1 MNDKLLGSE
10 RVLYEGAGYRSKFK
24 AARRTSPP
32 GTKENPSS
40 PKQEG
45 VDAVYI
51 PDTAKWCSKK

>member
-1 MNDKLLGSE
+1 MNDKLLGPE
-10 RVLYEGAGYRSKFK
+10 LVLHEGAGDRNKFK
-24 AARRTSPP
+24 TTRRTPPP
-32 GTKENPSS
+32 GTKGNPSS